1 MSDEDFSENIH
12 WVSNYLDQ
20 KLSSDVTGSS
30 KNNLHVVNVE
40 MQQLVSLIIRHVT
53 FFLLVQISTAYKL
66 KEIFKKSLLFVLV
79 YLSFILSKQKVLQ
92 SRETIKQSE

>member
-12 WVSNYLDQ
+12 WVSNNLDQ

-40 MQQLVSLIIRHVT
+40 MQQLVRLIIRHVT
-53 FFLLVQISTAYKL
+53 FFLLVQISTAHKL

>member
-1 MSDEDFSENIH
+1 MSDEDFSENIQ
-12 WVSNYLDQ
+12 WVSNNLDQ

-40 MQQLVSLIIRHVT
+40 MQQLVRLIIRHVT

-79 YLSFILSKQKVLQ
+79 YLSFFLSKQKVLQ